1 MINLSAMLAENC
13 TKSAVL
19 FNSKKRILEYI
30 AQLAHQQL
38 PAVSEYTI
46 LEALMS
52 REKLGSTGI
61 GGGIAIPH
69 GKLDCV
75 QSPILVFVVSKDSIP
90 FDAIDNQS
98 VDIFCAILIPKEQ
111 CQTHLVTLSGIAKL
125 LSQKELTKKIRH
137 AQSDEEL
144 YALLLEYSHIAGAG
158 EA

>member
-1 MINLSAMLAENC
+1 MINLSTLLAENC

-30 AQLAHQQL
+30 AALAHQQL
-38 PAVSEYTI
+38 PEISEYSL
-46 LEALMS
+46 LEALTT

-75 QSPILVFVVSKDSIP
+75 QQPLLVFVVSKETIP
-90 FDAIDNQS
+90 FDAIDNQP
-98 VDIFCAILIPKEQ
+98 VDIFCGIFIPKEQ
-111 CQTHLVTLSGIAKL
+111 CQTHLATLAGIAKL
-125 LSQKELTKKIRH
+125 LSKKELTKKIRH
-137 AQSDEEL
+137 AESDAQLYEL
-144 YALLLEYSHIAGAG
+144 LIQYSQQAG